1 MRLVLDAS
9 AALSLLLEEGDGQAE
24 NAVDALFRQGRSAIV
39 PTLFIHEVTNALV
52 TAVRRKRV
60 DVARAIELLD
70 GLARLPIVVDERT
83 VRAPSVLE
91 LAARHGLTAYD
102 ASYLELA
109 LSRSVALVSNDTA
122 LLRAAASEGVQTS

>member
-1 MRLVLDAS
+1 MRFVLDAS
-9 AALSLLLEEGDGQAE
+9 AALSLLLDEGAGQAE
-24 NAVDALFRQGRSAIV
+24 NVVDVLFRQGRSAIV

-83 VRAPSVLE
+83 VNAPGVLE
-91 LAARHGLTAYD
+91 LGVRNGLSAYD

-109 LSRSVALVSNDTA
+109 LSRSVALVSNDAA
-122 LLRAAASEGVQTS
+122 LLRAADKEGVQTV

>member
-1 MRLVLDAS
+1 MRFVLDAS
-9 AALSLLLEEGDGQAE
+9 AALSLLLDEGAGQAE
-24 NAVDALFRQGRSAIV
+24 NVVDVLFRQGRSAIV

-70 GLARLPIVVDERT
+70 GLASLPIAVDERT
-83 VRAPSVLE
+83 VNAPGVLE
-91 LAARHGLTAYD
+91 LGVRNGLSAYD

-109 LSRSVALVSNDTA
+109 LSRSVALVSNDAA
-122 LLRAAASEGVQTS
+122 LLRAADKEGVQTV

>member
-1 MRLVLDAS
+1 MRFVLDAS
-9 AALSLLLEEGDGQAE
+9 AALSLLLEEGDGRAE

-39 PTLFIHEVTNALV
+39 PTLFIYEVTNALV
-52 TAVRRKRV
+52 MAIRRKRV
-60 DVARAIELLD
+60 DVVQAVELLD